1 MNIVLYTTGC
11 PKCKILEAKLAQKGI
26 EFSIEENLDEM
37 IALGYQSAPLLKVDD
52 NIMEFGAAVKWAN
65 RLGEV
70 C

>member
-1 MNIVLYTTGC
+1 MSVILYTTGC

-26 EFSIEENLDEM
+26 SFSIEENLDEM
-37 IALGYQSAPLLKVDD
+37 IELGYQSAPLLKVDD

-65 RLGEV
+65 RLGEI

>member
-1 MNIVLYTTGC
+1 MSVVLYTTGC

-26 EFSIEENLDEM
+26 SFSIEENLDEM
-37 IALGYQSAPLLKVDD
+37 IELGYQSAPLLKVDD

-65 RLGEV
+65 RLGEI